1 MGGRERDHLVVD
13 QVHGP
18 GGGDDLDIAQ
28 GGRPTLARDDPDG
41 AVGHDPLAQRPD
53 PGQLVRRI
61 CHQHDDVRV
70 RPWLAVA
77 DVVRSLAESGPE
89 LDIVDPDDRHAGAGP
104 DPELVDEGG
113 PVHALHRAMVPRM
126 SAHDE
131 PLVVFGPHS
140 LEHDFGPHHPLT
152 PRRFGPGID
161 LLEALGARP
170 GLAPQ
175 PASDEELL
183 AVHEPGYL
191 ATVRRFSAD
200 PRRAPAMGIGPGDV
214 PPFAGMHE
222 AAAAVAGGTLR
233 ALEAILRGDVAHAFH
248 PGGGLHHA
256 MAGRAA
262 GFCIYNDVA
271 LAIALARRVGLR
283 VMYIDLD
290 VHHGDGVEAIH
301 RDDPDVLTVSIHE
314 TGRTLF
320 PGTGAATDV
329 GGGPAVGTVVNL
341 PVEPM
346 AGDEAWLAAIKVALP
361 ALAEAFR
368 PDLVVSQ
375 HGSDAHAWDPLAHL
389 GVTTTAMSEAARLVD
404 TIAHDHADGRWLST
418 GGGGYE
424 VYRVVPRAWALV
436 WLAAAHREVPVEIPA
451 GWRERWTAEAAR
463 YDAGPLPERLL
474 DEPNVALTRGPGREA
489 AAHQAEAMTALV
501 VDRALHALSRRR

>member
-1 MGGRERDHLVVD
+1 
-13 QVHGP
+13 
-18 GGGDDLDIAQ
+18 
-28 GGRPTLARDDPDG
+28 
-41 AVGHDPLAQRPD
+41 
-53 PGQLVRRI
+53 
-61 CHQHDDVRV
+61 
-70 RPWLAVA
+70 
-77 DVVRSLAESGPE
+77 
-89 LDIVDPDDRHAGAGP
+89 
-104 DPELVDEGG
+104 
-113 PVHALHRAMVPRM
+113 M
-126 SAHDE
+126 SAQDE
-131 PLVVFGPHS
+131 PLLVFGPRS

-161 LLEALGARP
+161 LLEAFGAQP

-183 AVHEPGYL
+183 AVHERSYV
-191 ATVRRFSAD
+191 AAVRRFSAD
-200 PRRAPAMGIGPGDV
+200 PRWSPAMGIGPGDV

-271 LAIALARRVGLR
+271 LAVAAARRAGLR

-290 VHHGDGVEAIH
+290 AHHGDGVEAIH
-301 RDDPDVLTVSIHE
+301 RDDPDVLTVSVHE

-329 GGGPAVGTVVNL
+329 GHGAAAGTVVNL
-341 PVEPM
+341 PLQPL
-346 AGDEAWLAAIKVALP
+346 ADDEAWLAAIHLALP
-361 ALAEAFR
+361 VLAEVFR

-375 HGSDAHAWDPLAHL
+375 HGSDAHAWDPLTHL
-389 GVTTTAMSEAARLVD
+389 RVTTTAMSEAARLVD
-404 TIAHDHADGRWLST
+404 TIAHDHAGGRWLST
-418 GGGGYE
+418 GGGGYD

-436 WLAAAHREVPVEIPA
+436 WLAAAHRAIPA
-451 GWRERWTAEAAR
+451 ETPVGWRQRWAA
-463 YDAGPLPERLL
+463 DAIRHDGGPLPERLL
-474 DEPNVALTRGPGREA
+474 DEPNAGLTRGPGQVA
-489 AAHQAEAMTALV
+489 AAREAEAMAAFV
-501 VDRALHALSRRR
+501 VDRALKALRRR